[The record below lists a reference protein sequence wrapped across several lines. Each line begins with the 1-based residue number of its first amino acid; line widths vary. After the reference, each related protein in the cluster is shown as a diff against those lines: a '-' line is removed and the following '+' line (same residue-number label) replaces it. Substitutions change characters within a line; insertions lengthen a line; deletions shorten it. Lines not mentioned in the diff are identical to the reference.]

1 MPDGISQDYLRINHV
16 SCLKNNNQQAG
27 MLIPLAGYYFY
38 FSREETWGLFLW
50 FLGGGDFFG
59 RFFHFFHSLVELHLG

>member
-1 MPDGISQDYLRINHV
+1 MPDGISQDYLRINIV
-16 SCLKNNNQQAG
+16 SCLNNNQQAE
-27 MLIPLAGYYFY
+27 LTSRPAGCCFY